1 MAMDTRVLRSLSLS
15 AIALARQFGVR
26 ITAEQLEEKISRGEV
41 STIRELSSTFKDQG
55 IKLQFLKPNF
65 QTLASRSYY
74 FPCVAI
80 MRDGTSKILI
90 NCSLN
95 SDDVFEIQ
103 SIDPLD
109 PTNKVVVETE
119 TDFKKT
125 WNGSVYLVSRETGVS
140 SQDRIF
146 DWTWFIPEI
155 YRFKGLL
162 GLTLIAAVLTHLLGL
177 APIVFIQISLDK
189 VLNYGAVSTLTIL
202 VMGVTAALIFNG
214 ILGFVRDYVVNF
226 ISTSIEAR
234 LSGDIFDKVMAMPAS
249 TFQTGSPSEFEGI
262 LQSSGTIKNF
272 ISRQVLTTI
281 FDATGILVF
290 LPVLFGYSPFLA
302 LIVAGFST
310 VIGAISLFGRWRQ
323 KEASKITGP
332 LEMSKRRA
340 VQSSVAGIETI
351 KAFSLEASQ
360 RREWRKVSS
369 NSIRQGVHG
378 QISNMII
385 TNVNATLTQLMT
397 VALVTTGVLLVL
409 GSGLSAG
416 AIISCNMLGG
426 KIISPVTALFT
437 FFADLNGFKST
448 IDSVGASWNGPT
460 ERVGTG
466 NEVVIKGEVVCKDVV
481 VKFENTH
488 ALDGLTLNVPAR
500 SKVAVVGPSG
510 SGKTTFLRLCQGFLR
525 PNTGSMEIDGQNIR
539 YLSLDNYRSQNTLID
554 AKPVFF
560 GATIEENLRK
570 VQPNISEREFQQI
583 LKISGLQTVLE
594 DLPEGISTEINQFG
608 MPLSQGNRVTLALAR
623 GLMAKPR
630 ILLMDE
636 ALANFDKSTQI
647 AFFENF
653 PEISAQRTVLMATHD
668 MRLTAEFDQIIVLDK
683 GVVVGQGTHD
693 ALLESCPLYK
703 ELWTMDQ
710 KLSGI

>member
-1 MAMDTRVLRSLSLS
+1 
-15 AIALARQFGVR
+15 
-26 ITAEQLEEKISRGEV
+26 
-41 STIRELSSTFKDQG
+41 
-55 IKLQFLKPNF
+55 
-65 QTLASRSYY
+65 
-74 FPCVAI
+74 

-109 PTNKVVVETE
+109 PTNKVVSETE
-119 TDFKKT
+119 TDFRKT

-262 LQSSGTIKNF
+262 LQSSGAIKNF

-302 LIVAGFST
+302 LIVAGFSV

-668 MRLTAEFDQIIVLDK
+668 MRLTAEFEQIIVLDK

-693 ALLESCPLYK
+693 VLLESCPLYK

>member
-15 AIALARQFGVR
+15 AIALARQFGVK
-26 ITAEQLEEKISRGEV
+26 ITAEQLEKKISRGEV

-302 LIVAGFST
+302 LIVAGFSM

-369 NSIRQGVHG
+369 NSIRQGVQG

-668 MRLTAEFDQIIVLDK
+668 MRLTAEFDQIVVLDK
-683 GVVVGQGTHD
+683 GVAVGQGTHD
-693 ALLESCPLYK
+693 VLLESCPLYK

-710 KLSGI
+710 KLSGN

>member
-302 LIVAGFST
+302 LIVAGFSM

-369 NSIRQGVHG
+369 NSIRQGVQG

-583 LKISGLQTVLE
+583 LKISGLQDVLD

>member
-15 AIALARQFGVR
+15 AIALARQFGIR

-80 MRDGTSKILI
+80 MRDGASKILI

-119 TDFKKT
+119 TDFRKT

-302 LIVAGFST
+302 LIVAGFSM

-369 NSIRQGVHG
+369 NSIRQGVQG

-668 MRLTAEFDQIIVLDK
+668 MRLTAEFEQIIVLDK

-693 ALLESCPLYK
+693 VLLESCPLYK

>member
-1 MAMDTRVLRSLSLS
+1 MAMDKRVLRSLSLS
-15 AIALARQFGVR
+15 AIALSRQFGVR

-109 PTNKVVVETE
+109 PTNKVVSETE
-119 TDFKKT
+119 TDFRKT

-262 LQSSGTIKNF
+262 LQSSGAIKNF

-302 LIVAGFST
+302 LIVAGFSV

-668 MRLTAEFDQIIVLDK
+668 MRLTAEFEQIIVLDK

-693 ALLESCPLYK
+693 VLLESCPLYK

>member
-80 MRDGTSKILI
+80 MRDGASKILI

-109 PTNKVVVETE
+109 PTNKVVSETE
-119 TDFKKT
+119 TEFKKT

-302 LIVAGFST
+302 LIVAGFSM

-668 MRLTAEFDQIIVLDK
+668 MRLTAEFEQIIVLDK

-693 ALLESCPLYK
+693 VLLESCPLYK

>member
-302 LIVAGFST
+302 LIVAGFSM

-369 NSIRQGVHG
+369 NSIRQGVQG

-466 NEVVIKGEVVCKDVV
+466 NEIVIKGEVVCKDVV

-668 MRLTAEFDQIIVLDK
+668 MRLTAEFDQIVVLDK

-693 ALLESCPLYK
+693 VLLESCPLYK

>member
-1 MAMDTRVLRSLSLS
+1 M
-15 AIALARQFGVR
+15 
-26 ITAEQLEEKISRGEV
+26 
-41 STIRELSSTFKDQG
+41 
-55 IKLQFLKPNF
+55 
-65 QTLASRSYY
+65 
-74 FPCVAI
+74 
-80 MRDGTSKILI
+80 
-90 NCSLN
+90 
-95 SDDVFEIQ
+95 
-103 SIDPLD
+103 
-109 PTNKVVVETE
+109 
-119 TDFKKT
+119 
-125 WNGSVYLVSRETGVS
+125 
-140 SQDRIF
+140 
-146 DWTWFIPEI
+146 
-155 YRFKGLL
+155 
-162 GLTLIAAVLTHLLGL
+162 
-177 APIVFIQISLDK
+177 
-189 VLNYGAVSTLTIL
+189 
-202 VMGVTAALIFNG
+202 
-214 ILGFVRDYVVNF
+214 RDYVVNF

-234 LSGDIFDKVMAMPAS
+234 LSGDIFDKVMALPAS
-249 TFQTGSPSEFEGI
+249 NFQTGSPSEFEGI

-302 LIVAGFST
+302 LIVMVFSII
-310 VIGAISLFGRWRQ
+310 IGAISLFGRWRQ
-323 KEASKITGP
+323 KEAGKITGP
-332 LEMSKRRA
+332 IEASKRRA
-340 VQSSVAGIETI
+340 VQASVAGIETI

-369 NSIRQGVHG
+369 SSIRQSIQG
-378 QISNMII
+378 QISNMVI

-397 VALVTTGVLLVL
+397 VALVTTGVILVL

-426 KIISPVTALFT
+426 KLVAPVTALFT

-448 IDSVGASWNGPT
+448 IDSVGESWNGPT
-460 ERVGTG
+460 ERVGAG
-466 NEVVIKGEVVCKDVV
+466 NEIVIKGEVVCKDVI
-481 VKFENTH
+481 VKFENSN
-488 ALDGLTLNVPAR
+488 ALNGLTLKVPAR

-570 VQPNISEREFQQI
+570 VQPNISEREFQEV
-583 LKISGLQTVLE
+583 LKISGLQKVLD

-608 MPLSQGNRVTLALAR
+608 IPLSQGNRVTLALAR
-623 GLMAKPR
+623 GLMARPR
-630 ILLMDE
+630 ILLIDE

-653 PEISAQRTVLMATHD
+653 PKISEMKTVLMATHD
-668 MRLTAEFDQIIVLDK
+668 MRLTAEFEQIIVLDK

-693 ALLESCPLYK
+693 ELLVSCPLYK
-703 ELWTMDQ
+703 DLWIMDQ

>member
-1 MAMDTRVLRSLSLS
+1 
-15 AIALARQFGVR
+15 
-26 ITAEQLEEKISRGEV
+26 
-41 STIRELSSTFKDQG
+41 
-55 IKLQFLKPNF
+55 
-65 QTLASRSYY
+65 
-74 FPCVAI
+74 
-80 MRDGTSKILI
+80 MRDGASKILI

-119 TDFKKT
+119 TDFRKT

-302 LIVAGFST
+302 LIVAGFSM

-668 MRLTAEFDQIIVLDK
+668 MRLTAEFEQIIVLDK

-693 ALLESCPLYK
+693 VLLESCPLYK

>member
-302 LIVAGFST
+302 LIVAGFSM

-369 NSIRQGVHG
+369 NSIRQGVQG

-481 VKFENTH
+481 VKFENTN

-583 LKISGLQTVLE
+583 LKISGLQDVLD

-693 ALLESCPLYK
+693 VLLESCPLYK

>member
-80 MRDGTSKILI
+80 MRDGASKILI

-95 SDDVFEIQ
+95 SDNVFEIQ

-119 TDFKKT
+119 TDFRKT

-302 LIVAGFST
+302 LIVAGFSM

-668 MRLTAEFDQIIVLDK
+668 MRLTAEFEQIIVLDK

-693 ALLESCPLYK
+693 VLLESCPLYK

>member
-1 MAMDTRVLRSLSLS
+1 MAMDKRVLRSLSLS

-90 NCSLN
+90 NCSIN

-109 PTNKVVVETE
+109 PTNKVVSETE

-302 LIVAGFST
+302 LIVAGFSM

-369 NSIRQGVHG
+369 KSIRQGVHG

-668 MRLTAEFDQIIVLDK
+668 MRLTAEFEQIIVLDK

-693 ALLESCPLYK
+693 VLLESCPLYK

>member
-26 ITAEQLEEKISRGEV
+26 VTAEQLEEKISRGEV

-95 SDDVFEIQ
+95 SDDVSEIQ

-109 PTNKVVVETE
+109 PTNKVIVETE

-272 ISRQVLTTI
+272 ISRQVLATI

-302 LIVAGFST
+302 LIVAGFSM

-360 RREWRKVSS
+360 RREWRKISS

-448 IDSVGASWNGPT
+448 IESVGASWNGPT

-594 DLPEGISTEINQFG
+594 DLPEGIFTEINQFG

-668 MRLTAEFDQIIVLDK
+668 MRLTAEFEQIIVLDK
-683 GVVVGQGTHD
+683 GVVVGQGKHD
-693 ALLESCPLYK
+693 VLLESCPLYK